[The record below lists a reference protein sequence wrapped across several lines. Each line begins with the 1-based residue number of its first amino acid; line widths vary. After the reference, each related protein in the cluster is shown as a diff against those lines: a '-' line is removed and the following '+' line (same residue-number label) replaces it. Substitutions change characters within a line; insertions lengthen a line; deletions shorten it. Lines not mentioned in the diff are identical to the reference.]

1 MRNSRQRQII
11 ETVIRQRTDH
21 PTAAEVCSDAHQFD
35 ETISLATVYRNLNL
49 MVEQGKINKLHML
62 DGVDHFD
69 PIPDNH
75 SHFYCKKCKKIS
87 NIKLRKS
94 KLTLTGT
101 GTINNVAGYAGV
113 FNNGKTTIN
122 GDITISHTGGYY
134 AVLNHGEMIIN
145 KAKITADADTNSVVV
160 NGYYSYGNTSNHR
173 EGYVEGV
180 AHANPKMTLG
190 SGVVIDGTNA
200 INGTIKN
207 DDGGVMT
214 INGGNYTASGAG
226 AFQNANKA
234 TINGGTFTQTN
245 AEKPLLYNQHY
256 AGGNNEGILEINGGL
271 FKYAEDTFVETTE
284 GSKITIKGG
293 AFSFAPEEEYIAD
306 GVEFEENDNHLW
318 TVKAPTELPEDN
330 EEEEEK
336 NPATADN
343 LFTFVA
349 IFAGALVTLGATLVA
364 SKRV

>member
-1 MRNSRQRQII
+1 MRKSILVFGVAALASVLANVA
-11 ETVIRQRTDH
+11 TLAPVNATDI
-21 PTAAEVCSDAHQFD
+21 TSADGATKILTD
-35 ETISLATVYRNLNL
+35 TIN
-49 MVEQGKINKLHML
+49 
-62 DGVDHFD
+62 DGLC
-69 PIPDNH
+69 IKSGAN
-75 SHFYCKKCKKIS
+75 IT
-87 NIKLRKS
+87 IKLDNATINAAAGKDTIYVEKGA

-113 FNNGKTTIN
+113 FNNGETTID
-122 GDITISHTGGYY
+122 GDITINHTGSYY
-134 AVLNHGEMIIN
+134 AVLNHGKMIIN
-145 KAKITADADTNSVVV
+145 KANIIADANTNSVVV

-173 EGYVEGV
+173 EGYVEGI
-180 AHANPKMTLG
+180 AHANPEMTLG

-214 INGGNYTASGAG
+214 IDGGNYTASGAG

-245 AEKPLLYNQHY
+245 PLKPLLYNDYY
-256 AGGNNEGILEINGGL
+256 AGGNNEGVLEINGGL
-271 FKYAEDTFVETTE
+271 FTYAEDTFVEAKD
-284 GSKITIKGG
+284 GGKITIKGG
-293 AFSFAPEEEYIAD
+293 TFSFAPEEKYIAD
-306 GVEFEENDNHLW
+306 GVEFEEDGNHLW
-318 TVKAPTELPEDN
+318 TVKAPIELPEDN

>member
-1 MRNSRQRQII
+1 M
-11 ETVIRQRTDH
+11 
-21 PTAAEVCSDAHQFD
+21 
-35 ETISLATVYRNLNL
+35 
-49 MVEQGKINKLHML
+49 
-62 DGVDHFD
+62 
-69 PIPDNH
+69 
-75 SHFYCKKCKKIS
+75 
-87 NIKLRKS
+87 RKS
-94 KLTLTGT
+94 ILVFGVAVLASVLANVATLAPVNAMDITSAGGATKILTGTINDGLCIKSGADITINLDNATINAAAGKDTIYVEKGAKLTLTGT

-113 FNNGKTTIN
+113 FNNGETTID
-122 GDITISHTGGYY
+122 GDITINHTGSYY

-145 KAKITADADTNSVVV
+145 KAKITADAYTNSVVV

-190 SGVVIDGTNA
+190 SDVVIDGTKA

-214 INGGNYTASGAG
+214 IDGGNYIASGAG

-234 TINGGTFTQTN
+234 TINGGIFTQTN
-245 AEKPLLYNQHY
+245 ANKPLLYNDHL
-256 AGGNNEGILEINGGL
+256 AGGNNAGILEINDGL
-271 FKYAEDTFVETTE
+271 FRYAEGTFVEAMD
-284 GSKITIKGG
+284 GGKITIKGG

-306 GVEFEENDNHLW
+306 GVEFEENGNHLW
-318 TVKAPTELPEDN
+318 TVKAPIELPEDN

-364 SKRV
+364 SKRA

>member
-1 MRNSRQRQII
+1 M
-11 ETVIRQRTDH
+11 
-21 PTAAEVCSDAHQFD
+21 
-35 ETISLATVYRNLNL
+35 
-49 MVEQGKINKLHML
+49 
-62 DGVDHFD
+62 
-69 PIPDNH
+69 
-75 SHFYCKKCKKIS
+75 
-87 NIKLRKS
+87 RKS
-94 KLTLTGT
+94 ILVFGAAALASVLANVATLAPVNAMDITLADGATKNLTGTINDGLCIKSGADITINLDNATINAAAGKDTIYVEKGAKLTLTGT

-113 FNNGKTTIN
+113 FNNGETTID
-122 GDITISHTGGYY
+122 GDITINHTGGYY
-134 AVLNHGEMIIN
+134 AVLNHGKMIID

-160 NGYYSYGNTSNHR
+160 NGYYSYGDTSSHR
-173 EGYVEGV
+173 VGYFENV
-180 AHANPKMTLG
+180 AHANPEMTLG
-190 SGVVIDGTNA
+190 SGVVIDGTKA

-207 DDGGVMT
+207 DDGGIMV
-214 INGGNYTASGAG
+214 IDGGTYKASGAG

-256 AGGNNEGILEINGGL
+256 AGGNNEGILEINDGL
-271 FKYAEDTFVETTE
+271 FRYAEDTFVETTE

-306 GVEFEENDNHLW
+306 GVEFEENGNHLW
-318 TVKAPTELPEDN
+318 TVKAPIELPEDN

-349 IFAGALVTLGATLVA
+349 IFAGALVTLGTILVA
-364 SKRV
+364 SKRA

>member
-1 MRNSRQRQII
+1 M
-11 ETVIRQRTDH
+11 
-21 PTAAEVCSDAHQFD
+21 
-35 ETISLATVYRNLNL
+35 
-49 MVEQGKINKLHML
+49 
-62 DGVDHFD
+62 
-69 PIPDNH
+69 
-75 SHFYCKKCKKIS
+75 
-87 NIKLRKS
+87 RKS
-94 KLTLTGT
+94 ILVFGVAALASVLANVATLAPVNALDITLADGATKILTGTINDGLYIKSGADITINLDNATINAAADKDTIYVEKGAKLTLTGT

-113 FNNGKTTIN
+113 FNNGETTID
-122 GDITISHTGGYY
+122 GDITINHTGSYY

-160 NGYYSYGNTSNHR
+160 NGYYSYGDTSSHR
-173 EGYVEGV
+173 VGYFENV

-200 INGTIKN
+200 ENGTIKN

-245 AEKPLLYNQHY
+245 AKKPLLYNQHY
-256 AGGNNEGILEINGGL
+256 AGGNNEGILEINDGL
-271 FKYAEDTFVETTE
+271 FRYAEGTFVETTE

-306 GVEFEENDNHLW
+306 GVEFEENGNHLW
-318 TVKAPTELPEDN
+318 TVKAPIELPEDN

-364 SKRV
+364 SKRA

>member
-1 MRNSRQRQII
+1 M
-11 ETVIRQRTDH
+11 
-21 PTAAEVCSDAHQFD
+21 
-35 ETISLATVYRNLNL
+35 
-49 MVEQGKINKLHML
+49 
-62 DGVDHFD
+62 
-69 PIPDNH
+69 
-75 SHFYCKKCKKIS
+75 
-87 NIKLRKS
+87 RKS
-94 KLTLTGT
+94 ILVFGVAALASVLANVATLAPVNATDITLADGATKNLTGTINDGLYVKSGADITINLDNATINAAAGKDTIYVEKGAKLTLTGT

-113 FNNGKTTIN
+113 FNNGETTID
-122 GDITISHTGGYY
+122 GDITINHTGGYY

-145 KAKITADADTNSVVV
+145 KAKITADAYTNSVVV

-190 SGVVIDGTNA
+190 SDVVIDGTKA

-214 INGGNYTASGAG
+214 IDGGNYIASGAG

-234 TINGGTFTQTN
+234 TINGGIFTQTN
-245 AEKPLLYNQHY
+245 ARKPLLYNDYY
-256 AGGNNEGILEINGGL
+256 AGGNNAGILEINDGL
-271 FKYAEDTFVETTE
+271 FRYAEGTFVEDMD
-284 GSKITIKGG
+284 GGKSTIKGG
-293 AFSFAPEEEYIAD
+293 AFSFAPEKEYIAD
-306 GVEFEENDNHLW
+306 GVEFEENGNHLW
-318 TVKAPTELPEDN
+318 TVKAPIELPEDN

-349 IFAGALVTLGATLVA
+349 IFAGALVTLGTILVA
-364 SKRV
+364 SKRA

>member
-1 MRNSRQRQII
+1 MRKGILVFGVAALASVLANAATLAPVNAMDITATDGVTKTLSGTI
-11 ETVIRQRTDH
+11 EGGIYVK
-21 PTAAEVCSDAHQFD
+21 SDANI
-35 ETISLATVYRNLNL
+35 TINLDNATINAEAGKDTIY
-49 MVEQGKINKLHML
+49 VEKGA
-62 DGVDHFD
+62 
-69 PIPDNH
+69 
-75 SHFYCKKCKKIS
+75 
-87 NIKLRKS
+87 

-113 FNNGKTTIN
+113 FNNGETTID
-122 GDITISHTGGYY
+122 GDITINHTGSYY

-173 EGYVEGV
+173 VGYVEGV

-190 SGVVIDGTNA
+190 SDVVIDGTNA

-245 AEKPLLYNQHY
+245 ANKPLLYNGYY

-271 FKYAEDTFVETTE
+271 FKYAEDTFVEAMN
-284 GSKITIKGG
+284 GGKITIKGG

-306 GVEFEENDNHLW
+306 GVEFEENGNHLW
-318 TVKAPTELPEDN
+318 TVKAPIELPEDN

-343 LFTFVA
+343 LFTSVA
-349 IFAGALVTLGATLVA
+349 IFAGALVTLGAILVA
-364 SKRV
+364 SKRA

>member
-1 MRNSRQRQII
+1 M
-11 ETVIRQRTDH
+11 
-21 PTAAEVCSDAHQFD
+21 
-35 ETISLATVYRNLNL
+35 
-49 MVEQGKINKLHML
+49 
-62 DGVDHFD
+62 
-69 PIPDNH
+69 
-75 SHFYCKKCKKIS
+75 
-87 NIKLRKS
+87 RKS
-94 KLTLTGT
+94 ILVFGVAALASVLANVATLAPVNATDITSADGATKILTGTINDGLCIKSGANITINLDNATINAAAGKDTIYVEKGAKLTLTGT

-113 FNNGKTTIN
+113 FNNGETTIN

-226 AFQNANKA
+226 AFQNAHKA

-293 AFSFAPEEEYIAD
+293 AFSFVPEEEYIAD

>member
-1 MRNSRQRQII
+1 M
-11 ETVIRQRTDH
+11 
-21 PTAAEVCSDAHQFD
+21 
-35 ETISLATVYRNLNL
+35 
-49 MVEQGKINKLHML
+49 
-62 DGVDHFD
+62 
-69 PIPDNH
+69 
-75 SHFYCKKCKKIS
+75 
-87 NIKLRKS
+87 RKS
-94 KLTLTGT
+94 ILVFGVAALASVLANVATLAPVNALDITLADGATKILTGTINDGLYIKSGADITINLDNATINAAADKDTIYVEKGAKLTLTGT

-113 FNNGKTTIN
+113 FNNGETTID
-122 GDITISHTGGYY
+122 GDITINHTGSYY

-160 NGYYSYGNTSNHR
+160 NGYYSYGDTSSHR
-173 EGYVEGV
+173 VGYFENV

-200 INGTIKN
+200 ENGTIKN

-214 INGGNYTASGAG
+214 IDGGNYTASGAG

-245 AEKPLLYNQHY
+245 AEKPLLHNQHY
-256 AGGNNEGILEINGGL
+256 AGGNNEGILEINDGL
-271 FKYAEDTFVETTE
+271 FRYAEGTFVETTE

-306 GVEFEENDNHLW
+306 GVEFEENGNHLW
-318 TVKAPTELPEDN
+318 TVKAPIELPEDN

-364 SKRV
+364 SKRA

>member
-1 MRNSRQRQII
+1 M
-11 ETVIRQRTDH
+11 
-21 PTAAEVCSDAHQFD
+21 
-35 ETISLATVYRNLNL
+35 
-49 MVEQGKINKLHML
+49 
-62 DGVDHFD
+62 
-69 PIPDNH
+69 
-75 SHFYCKKCKKIS
+75 
-87 NIKLRKS
+87 RKS
-94 KLTLTGT
+94 ILVFGVAALASVLANVATLAPVNAMDITSADGATKTLSGTIEGGIYVKSGANITITLDNATINAEAGKDTIYVEKDAKLTLTGT

-113 FNNGKTTIN
+113 FNNGETTID
-122 GDITISHTGGYY
+122 GDITINHTGSYY
-134 AVLNHGEMIIN
+134 AVLNHGEMIID
-145 KAKITADADTNSVVV
+145 KAKIIADADTNSVVV

-173 EGYVEGV
+173 VGYVEGV

-190 SGVVIDGTNA
+190 SGVVIDGTKA

-245 AEKPLLYNQHY
+245 AKKPLLYNDYY

-271 FKYAEDTFVETTE
+271 FKYAEDTFVEAKD
-284 GSKITIKGG
+284 GGKITIKGG
-293 AFSFAPEEEYIAD
+293 TFSFAPEEKYIAD
-306 GVEFEENDNHLW
+306 GVEFEENGNHLW
-318 TVKAPTELPEDN
+318 TVKAPIELPEDN

-364 SKRV
+364 SKRA